1 MACSSTA
8 EQGAVNSLVAG
19 SNPATPACKNSS
31 AVEHLVYTEAAG
43 GSIPSSCMSQLRTC
57 TMITVR
63 CKQCNKEIRSDHHT
77 HCCGCPNMMTVIED
91 KVTAVDLSKVV
102 MVQSQKETKPKSYL
116 SQSDL
121 SFQEERRKRKV
132 RKLDFDV
139 R

>member
-1 MACSSTA
+1 
-8 EQGAVNSLVAG
+8 
-19 SNPATPACKNSS
+19 
-31 AVEHLVYTEAAG
+31 
-43 GSIPSSCMSQLRTC
+43 
-57 TMITVR
+57 
-63 CKQCNKEIRSDHHT
+63 
-77 HCCGCPNMMTVIED
+77 MMTVIED

-102 MVQSQKETKPKSYL
+102 MVQSQKETKPKGYL

>member
-1 MACSSTA
+1 MPHSKHTNKSI
-8 EQGAVNSLVAG
+8 VRSD
-19 SNPATPACKNSS
+19 SS

-63 CKQCNKEIRSDHHT
+63 CKQCNKEIKSDHHT
-77 HCCGCPNMMTVIED
+77 QCCGCPNMMTVIED
-91 KVTAVDLSKVV
+91 KVTAVDLSKVI

>member
-1 MACSSTA
+1 
-8 EQGAVNSLVAG
+8 
-19 SNPATPACKNSS
+19 
-31 AVEHLVYTEAAG
+31 
-43 GSIPSSCMSQLRTC
+43 MSQLRTC

-63 CKQCNKEIRSDHHT
+63 CKQCNKEIRSNHHT
-77 HCCGCPNMMTVIED
+77 QCCGCPNMMTVIED